1 MLCLEFDNY
10 NDSIFSKLINLR
22 YLVTFRDLHPYNF
35 DLFDSVNGIVTQ
47 CIKDKERV
55 DKDKY

>member
-10 NDSIFSKLINLR
+10 NNSIFSKLINLR

-35 DLFDSVNGIVTQ
+35 DLFDFVNGIVT
-47 CIKDKERV
+47 
-55 DKDKY
+55 